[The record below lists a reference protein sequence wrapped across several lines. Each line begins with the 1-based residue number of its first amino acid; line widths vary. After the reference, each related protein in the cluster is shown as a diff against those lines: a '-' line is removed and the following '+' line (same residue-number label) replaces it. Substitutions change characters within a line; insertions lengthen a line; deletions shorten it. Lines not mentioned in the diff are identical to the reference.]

1 MQRAHINGVEL
12 EYEVRGE
19 GEPVLLIHGAHIA
32 NAMTPLLDEPALEGF
47 QQIYYHRRG
56 FAGSSRATAS
66 TSVATHADDA
76 AALLDHVGVS
86 SAHVVGHSSGAV
98 YALEVGAR
106 HPARV
111 RSLALLEPALLTG
124 PAGAVFMEV
133 MTGLMSRYNAGDD
146 AGAVDEFLSL
156 VGRDDW
162 RQVIERAVPG
172 GVEQAER
179 DAATFFESELP
190 TVAAWSFD
198 VGRASVITCPVLSV
212 LGSDSG
218 PLFAEGRHFLHNWFP
233 DCIDADLA
241 GVTHLL
247 QMEATEA
254 VAEAVGHFLRTALP
268 SPAHASAQQHE
279 R

>member
-1 MQRAHINGVEL
+1 MERAPVNGANL
-12 EYEVRGE
+12 DYEVRGE

-32 NAMTPLLDEPALEGF
+32 DAMTPLLDEPALEGF

-56 FAGSSRATAS
+56 FAGSSRASES
-66 TSVATHADDA
+66 TSVATQADDA
-76 AALLDHVGVS
+76 AALLDHIGVS

-106 HPARV
+106 HPTRI
-111 RSLALLEPALLTG
+111 RSLALLEPALLSS
-124 PAGAVFMEV
+124 PAGAIFMEV
-133 MTGLMSRYNAGDD
+133 MAPLMLGYESGDG
-146 AGAVDEFLSL
+146 AGAVDGFLAL

-190 TVAAWSFD
+190 AIAGWTFDTNRAAPI
-198 VGRASVITCPVLSV
+198 ACPVLSI

-218 PLFAEGRHFLHNWFP
+218 PLFAEGRDLLHEWFP
-233 DCIDADLA
+233 RCVDADLA

-254 VAEAVGHFLRTALP
+254 VAEAIGSFLRAGA
-268 SPAHASAQQHE
+268 SDPAHAFAHHHE